1 MNIQVQN
8 FTYRS
13 YVNMDTIYVEIYAD
27 GKMVRINM
35 YSTTTY
41 TVTLAEGD
49 AKSQAEGP
57 FGIMDNQGN
66 FYEKAK
72 TPPTTPETSKPPQP
86 QVEAQPA
93 VNFDNKIYVPKSSVK
108 KPKTTNG
115 REFVVLE
122 TQQFYSGSYVKTSQK
137 QYFAGKT
144 VNETGIELQ
153 KLKKGLNIPKLTP
166 NGMLAG
172 AGLLAM
178 LLKAVF
184 TKQPSSSDLH
194 NGKTS
199 RFFVK
204 DTATG
209 KIAETDEQTA
219 NQVKAE
225 VPNTKIGSVEWIIQG
240 PAEDRIFGA
249 YKYEGAISKNKKAI
263 QGLEKDLPGISSF
276 VTDYAFLV
284 KDPVQENMKKGN
296 NLLSSEVFIVKDP
309 NTELENLRK
318 ANFDKKN

>member
-1 MNIQVQN
+1 MSIQVQN

-27 GKMVRINM
+27 GKMVRTNM
-35 YSTTTY
+35 YSTATY
-41 TVTLAEGD
+41 TVTLAEND
-49 AKSQAEGP
+49 SKSQAEGP
-57 FGIMDNQGN
+57 FGVMDTKGN
-66 FYEKAK
+66 LYEKAK
-72 TPPTTPETSKPPQP
+72 TSPVTLETSKPPQP
-86 QVEAQPA
+86 QIEAQPA

-108 KPKTTNG
+108 KPKTTDG
-115 REFVVLE
+115 TEFVVAS

-144 VNETGIELQ
+144 VEETGIELQ
-153 KLKKGLNIPKLTP
+153 KIKKGFDVPKLTP
-166 NGMLAG
+166 SGMLKG
-172 AGLLAM
+172 VGLLAM
-178 LLKAVF
+178 TLKAVF

-225 VPNTKIGSVEWIIQG
+225 IPNIKVGSVDWIIQG
-240 PAEDRIFGA
+240 PAEDRMYGV
-249 YKYEGAISKNKKAI
+249 YKYEGAISRNKKAI
-263 QGLEKDLPGISSF
+263 QGLEKDLPGISTF

-284 KDPVQENMKKGN
+284 QDPVQENMKKGN

-309 NTELENLRK
+309 TTELENSRK

>member
-1 MNIQVQN
+1 MSIQVQN

-13 YVNMDTIYVEIYAD
+13 YVNMDTIYVEVYAD
-27 GKMVRINM
+27 GKLVRTNM
-35 YSTTTY
+35 YSTATY
-41 TVTLAEGD
+41 TITLAEND
-49 AKSQAEGP
+49 SKSQAEGP
-57 FGIMDNQGN
+57 FGVMDNKGN
-66 FYEKAK
+66 LYEKVS

-93 VNFDNKIYVPKSSVK
+93 VNFDDKIYVPKSSIK
-108 KPKTTNG
+108 KPKTTDG
-115 REFVVLE
+115 TEFVVLE

-153 KLKKGLNIPKLTP
+153 KVRKGLNVPKLTP
-166 NGMLAG
+166 SGMLVG

-178 LLKAVF
+178 LLKTVF
-184 TKQPSSSDLH
+184 TKQPSSSDLF

-219 NQVKAE
+219 KQLQAE
-225 VPNTKIGSVEWIIQG
+225 IPNIKIGSVDWIIQG
-240 PAEDRIFGA
+240 PAEDRMFGI
-249 YKYEGAISKNKKAI
+249 YKYEGAISRNKKAI
-263 QGLEKDLPGISSF
+263 EKLEKDLPGISSF

-296 NLLSSEVFIVKDP
+296 NLLSSEVFIEKDP
-309 NTELENLRK
+309 NTELENSRK

>member
-1 MNIQVQN
+1 MSIQVQN

-27 GKMVRINM
+27 GKMVRTNM

-41 TVTLAEGD
+41 TVTLAEND
-49 AKSQAEGP
+49 SKSQAEGP
-57 FGIMDNQGN
+57 FGVMDTQGN
-66 FYEKAK
+66 LYEKAK

-93 VNFDNKIYVPKSSVK
+93 VNFDSKIYVPKSAVK
-108 KPKTTNG
+108 KPKTTDG
-115 REFVVLE
+115 REFVVAA

-144 VNETGIELQ
+144 VTETGIELQ
-153 KLKKGLNIPKLTP
+153 KLKKGLNVPKLTP
-166 NGMLAG
+166 SGLLSG

-194 NGKTS
+194 NGKTT
-199 RFFVK
+199 RYFVK
-204 DTATG
+204 DTSTG

-225 VPNTKIGSVEWIIQG
+225 LPNTKIGKVDWIIQG
-240 PAEDRIFGA
+240 PAEDRMFGQ
-249 YKYEGAISKNKKAI
+249 YKYEGAVSRNKEAI
-263 QGLEKDLPGISSF
+263 ADLEKDLPGISSF
-276 VTDYAFLV
+276 ITDYSFLV
-284 KDPVQENMKKGN
+284 KDPIQEEMKKGN
-296 NLLSSEVFIVKDP
+296 NFLSSEVFMEKDP
-309 NTELENLRK
+309 KVELENSRK
-318 ANFDKKN
+318 ANFDKKE